1 MCCLIVLRPRPYNE
15 RPLTKWFR
23 HKYPH
28 LFEDHENILDPK
40 PLPYPMPVTNMPMP
54 LTNMPMPPTNVTMP
68 VTNMPIPGN
77 GSAPPYAPSGP
88 CYQFK

>member
-28 LFEDHENILDPK
+28 LFEDHDNLLDPK
-40 PLPYPMPVTNMPMP
+40 PLPYPMPVTNVPMP
-54 LTNMPMPPTNVTMP
+54 GTNMPMP
-68 VTNMPIPGN
+68 VTNMPIPSN
-77 GSAPPYAPSGP
+77 GSAPPYALGGL
-88 CYQFK
+88 CYQSK